1 MADPIDGTTAQTM
14 RKLWFDYLDALAH
27 IRPKLHIYCLKLTG
41 SVWDAED
48 IVQDTL
54 LRGFGIIGRGDMNPG
69 RDNEGL
75 ARRWFDKPEAYLCQ
89 IATNLWIDR
98 LRRARREMLLADVEG
113 QVDTVGTPLT
123 RSATAALFERAAPQ
137 ERAAVVL
144 KDVFDFS
151 LDEIAELLSTTV
163 GAAKSALHRGRQR
176 IGASP
181 EPMSYRNSPAS
192 AELIDRFIAAFVAR
206 DIPSVTAML
215 LDSCTWEVHG
225 VGGERGKKTIWLN
238 VAFREGIQGSQHLID
253 GERIAA
259 FSGQRNGKKYL
270 GSVFRFEETD
280 GRISRIIN
288 YGYCADTM
296 AYVAARLELVPAV
309 TGYHQSGSVLDG
321 MIANAQL
328 PWSPEHL
335 SVR

>member
-1 MADPIDGTTAQTM
+1 
-14 RKLWFDYLDALAH
+14 
-27 IRPKLHIYCLKLTG
+27 
-41 SVWDAED
+41 
-48 IVQDTL
+48 
-54 LRGFGIIGRGDMNPG
+54 
-69 RDNEGL
+69 
-75 ARRWFDKPEAYLCQ
+75 
-89 IATNLWIDR
+89 LWIDR
-98 LRRARREMLLADVEG
+98 LRHTRKEILQADVEG
-113 QVDTVGTPLT
+113 HADTVGTPLT

-151 LDEIAELLSTTV
+151 LEEIAELLSTTV

-176 IGASP
+176 IGANP
-181 EPMSYRNSPAS
+181 EPMPHRNFPAS

-206 DIPSVTAML
+206 DVATVTDLL
-215 LDSCTWEVHG
+215 LDCCTWEVQG

-253 GERIAA
+253 RERIAA
-259 FSGQRNGKKYL
+259 FSGPSNGKNYL

-296 AYVAARLELVPAV
+296 AYVADRLDLVPAV
-309 TGYHQSGSVLDG
+309 TGYHQSGPVLDG

-335 SVR
+335 SFR